1 MNLSLGN
8 EIAVSTSYIRSNP
21 AVPIYKENE
30 LFGVIYHLEV
40 GYFKEK
46 IENLKEYIIVD
57 FKEYELCVEEK
68 EALLLKAKEYCESKN
83 LNDSSKYEMFLLD
96 NEEAEGFVEKLFDN
110 MKIIRGLTSKR
121 G

>member
-21 AVPIYKENE
+21 AVPIYKEEE
-30 LFGVIYHLEV
+30 LFGVIYHIEV

-46 IENLKEYIIVD
+46 VENVKEYIIID
-57 FKEYELCVEEK
+57 YKEYELSNEEK
-68 EALLLKAKEYCESKN
+68 EALLSTAREYCEGKG
-83 LNDSSKYEMFLLD
+83 LVDSAKFEIFLLD
-96 NEEAEGFVEKLFDN
+96 DEEAEGFVEKMFDN
-110 MKIIRGLTSKR
+110 MKIIRGLTTKR